1 MFICS
6 IWCVCEF
13 VLVFAS
19 EHMSWTCLHVVVK
32 QENYST
38 QQPDEGAKRKDKG
51 SMQLYY
57 MYQLSGQSVYVTQK
71 SEISTVCWC
80 CMKSQRFSEV
90 ILYIWVNLMTLLLFG
105 YKKSILQQHK
115 GVWDWYFLSWQAKQ
129 SINKQSKQQTYFFSF
144 CVLCSQNIKASKS
157 LNTKVG
163 MCIF

>member
-1 MFICS
+1 MLICS

-13 VLVFAS
+13 VLVVAS
-19 EHMSWTCLHVVVK
+19 EHIRWTCLHVVVK

-71 SEISTVCWC
+71 SEISTLCWC
-80 CMKSQRFSEV
+80 CMKSHRSHFVYLSKPNDPPPVRLQ
-90 ILYIWVNLMTLLLFG
+90 
-105 YKKSILQQHK
+105 KSILQQHK

-144 CVLCSQNIKASKS
+144 RVLCSQNIKASKS